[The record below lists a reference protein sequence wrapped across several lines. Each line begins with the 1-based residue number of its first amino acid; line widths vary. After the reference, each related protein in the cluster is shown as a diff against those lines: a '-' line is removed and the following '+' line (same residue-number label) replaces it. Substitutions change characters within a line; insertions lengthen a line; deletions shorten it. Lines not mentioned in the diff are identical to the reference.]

1 MQTRF
6 FFFKSF
12 GILEVYSDLYIK
24 GEIMPV
30 MFKNDQEISE
40 LIEQEL
46 KRQQT
51 TLSLIASENYAPENI
66 LRAAG
71 SVLSNKYAEGLPGK
85 RYYAGCSIIDSIE
98 IIAIKRCKALFNAE
112 HANVQPHAGSQANM
126 AVYMSCLQP
135 GDTVMGMDLAAGG
148 HLTHG
153 FSGNFSGQLYKVV
166 SYGVDPETEYIDYN
180 TVLKL
185 AEQHKP
191 KLIIAGTSAYSRAI
205 DFEKFSQIAHEVGA
219 FFLADI
225 AHIAG
230 LVAARVHQS
239 PVACADFVTSTTHK
253 TLCGPR
259 GAFIMCKKEHAQAID
274 KQVMPGI
281 QGGPFA
287 NSIAAKA
294 ICFGNALQES
304 FVSYQQQI
312 VTNAQVMAD
321 TLKNLGY
328 RIVSGGTDNHMFIVD
343 LTAHGVTGKQAEQ
356 ALEVAGITV
365 SRSCLPFDTQK
376 PMIGSGIRIGS
387 SAMTTR
393 GMTQIQAVTI
403 VHLIHEVI
411 TRHDDEYSLLS
422 VKERVGRLC
431 EEFPIY
437 SKL

>member
-1 MQTRF
+1 MP
-6 FFFKSF
+6 
-12 GILEVYSDLYIK
+12 
-24 GEIMPV
+24 IM
-30 MFKNDQEISE
+30 FENDRKISE
-40 LIEQEL
+40 LIGQEL
-46 KRQQT
+46 KRQET
-51 TLSLIASENYAPENI
+51 TLSLIASENYAPANI
-66 LRAAG
+66 LQAVG

-85 RYYAGCSIIDSIE
+85 RYYAGCSIIDSVE
-98 IIAIKRCKALFNAE
+98 MIAIERCKALFNAE

-166 SYGVDPETEYIDYN
+166 SYGVDPETECINYDA
-180 TVLKL
+180 VLRL
-185 AEQHKP
+185 AEQHRP
-191 KLIIAGTSAYSRAI
+191 KLIIAGASAYSRTI
-205 DFEKFSQIAHEVGA
+205 DFEKFSQIAKSVGA

-230 LVAARVHQS
+230 LVAARLHPS
-239 PVACADFVTSTTHK
+239 PIVCADFVTSTTHK

-274 KQVMPGI
+274 KKVMPGI

-304 FVSYQQQI
+304 FMPYQKQI
-312 VTNAQVMAD
+312 ITNARVMAD
-321 TLKNLGY
+321 TLNSLGY

-343 LTAHGVTGKQAEQ
+343 LTAQRVTGKQAEG
-356 ALEVAGITV
+356 ALEIAGIIV
-365 SRSCLPFDTQK
+365 SRSCIPCDTQK

-393 GMTQIQAVTI
+393 GMTDIQAVAI
-403 VHLIHEVI
+403 AHLIHEVI
-411 TRHDDEYSLLS
+411 VRHDDEHTLLL
-422 VKERVGRLC
+422 VKDRVGRIC
-431 EEFPIY
+431 KEFPIY
-437 SKL
+437 SAL